1 MLAISLTYFI
11 PIFVLGGLVLLM
23 GAFALLARVQGGR
36 YVRPIVAGMAKVPL
50 LKRLLQKASRA
61 AIERSNPEL
70 ASAMKKLERSGAL
83 RDPQRA
89 QAALSRLTAAERQ
102 AYMEAAGEWGVMP
115 EAVNRQQRRRMEKMQ
130 QKGSRRRG

>member
-11 PIFVLGGLVLLM
+11 PIFVLLALVLIM
-23 GAFALLARVQGGR
+23 GTFALLARVQGGR
-36 YVRPIVAGMAKVPL
+36 YVRPIVTGMAKVPL

-83 RDPQRA
+83 HDPQRA

-102 AYMEAAGEWGVMP
+102 AYMEAAGEMGAMP

-130 QKGSRRRG
+130 QKGSRRR

>member
-11 PIFVLGGLVLLM
+11 PIFVLLALVLIM
-23 GAFALLARVQGGR
+23 GTFALLARVQGGR
-36 YVRPIVAGMAKVPL
+36 YIRPIVTGMAKVPL

-102 AYMEAAGEWGVMP
+102 AYMEAAGEMGAMP

-130 QKGSRRRG
+130 QKGTRRR

>member
-1 MLAISLTYFI
+1 VIAISLTYFI
-11 PIFVLGGLVLLM
+11 PIFVLLALVLLM
-23 GAFALLARVQGGR
+23 GTFALLARVQGGR
-36 YVRPIVAGMAKVPL
+36 YIRPIVTGMAKVPL

-89 QAALSRLTAAERQ
+89 QAALSRLSAAERQ
-102 AYMEAAGEWGVMP
+102 AYMEAAGEMGAMP

-130 QKGSRRRG
+130 QKGTRRR

>member
-1 MLAISLTYFI
+1 MLAISLTFFI
-11 PIFVLGGLVLLM
+11 PLFVLLALVLIM
-23 GAFALLARVQGGR
+23 GSFALLARVQGGR
-36 YVRPIVAGMAKVPL
+36 YIRPIVTGMAKVPL

-102 AYMEAAGEWGVMP
+102 AYMEAAGEMGAMP

-130 QKGSRRRG
+130 QKGSRRR

>member
-11 PIFVLGGLVLLM
+11 PIFVLLALVLIM
-23 GAFALLARVQGGR
+23 GTFALLARVQGGR
-36 YVRPIVAGMAKVPL
+36 YIRPIVTGMAKVPL

-89 QAALSRLTAAERQ
+89 QAALSRLSAAERQ
-102 AYMEAAGEWGVMP
+102 AYMEAAGEMGAMP

-130 QKGSRRRG
+130 QKGSRRR